1 MAQHKPAP
9 PSSQL
14 LRESLKSSMY
24 NSVLVRTTTVVLI
37 FPAERGDSHE
47 RNHHS
52 ISMFSD
58 CIVLTI
64 ITKKYSHFLNVV
76 VMYMLCFNGEQV
88 SLGVA

>member
-24 NSVLVRTTTVVLI
+24 NSVLVRTTTVLI
-37 FPAERGDSHE
+37 FPAEQGDSHK
-47 RNHHS
+47 RNHHI

-64 ITKKYSHFLNVV
+64 ITKKYSHLLNVV